1 MKEIKIIK
9 WILGGLAFLIAF
21 IIYTLSVQP
30 SVPFWDCGEFSAAA
44 IWQQVP
50 HPPGA
55 PLFLIFGKIFQ
66 IIIPFGDLGWRI
78 NMASVTATALSIL
91 LLYLIIIK
99 VILNFKEGEIVQ
111 LNDAIAVYGSSF
123 VGAMAFAFCD
133 SVWFNG
139 VESEVYASSQLFTSI
154 VVYLMMRWNEKADEE
169 GSERYLLL
177 IAYLIGLSIGI
188 HLLAILTIFSI
199 SLLIYFRK
207 YEFSVKSFVLMGIV
221 SIITFFVVYK
231 FILMWIPGL
240 LAGNFPIKTEAK
252 EYPIEN
258 SFAMTFLGILII
270 AFAGW
275 LFYYSRKKQMQILRF
290 ASGTFLLILLG
301 FTTYFQVLIRSNA
314 NPPMNE
320 NEPKNFKRMIL
331 YLGREQYGE
340 QVLWPRRTDYNDDLK
355 VYYYNLRDENGNYIY
370 GEWTPPNYKEVRRKD
385 GTIIQIPTWDNVN
398 VVGELA
404 YLWKYQIDHM
414 YFRYFFWNFVGR
426 ESDIQDAE
434 EAWFSTSGSKSINF
448 KNGFADQ
455 FPVRFFAL
463 PLLMGL
469 IGLYYHFK
477 KDPKMGIVY
486 LSMFLLMGVLAAIAQ
501 NQQNPQ
507 PRERDYFYT
516 GSFMVWCLWI
526 GLGTFYLVEY
536 ASKKKKSVVITL
548 AVLLVSYL
556 LVPFNMAYG
565 GWRIHTRAGN
575 YFPFDYSYNI
585 LQSLE
590 KDAIVFTNGD
600 NDTFPLW
607 FLQDVAGVRRDVRV
621 VNLSLG
627 QTLWY
632 IDQLKNRE
640 PWGAKKIPLSFPD
653 ESLRTDENNPKALSY
668 ELGEERLV
676 RIPVRKEILAQF
688 TDDTSYINKGYM
700 EFTFVGKPYTERG
713 DKKLYIFF
721 VNNKLIADII
731 QQTKFERPVYFSSTV
746 GSDMYSGLNRF
757 LRMEGMA
764 LRVCPVPQSALK
776 TGMIEPTIMDKCIF
790 GIDNSNN
797 YSKEPKYGFKFRNL
811 DGSRY
816 VYYDE
821 VHRRMIN
828 SYRQIFM
835 NYAAYAIE
843 KLKDKSKAIAILDTL
858 NKYISTYRFP
868 LYYDEEYQMSL
879 LYKEAGDIEKAKKWA
894 NAAISTCRELIN
906 NPSLRRYRF
915 DDIREEIRG
924 RQGPYKIAS
933 AAYMILNDYASARSI
948 LRSFY
953 DLVMT
958 ALQSGQARNWGL
970 EQSQVENNLYDI
982 LVNLLYN
989 DETEVRELLNS
1000 NKREEARRFVDS
1012 LINSYKNVGD
1022 PFFKSFLQ
1030 TAEPRLRG
1038 LVETNFSNANNSQA
1052 NVSN

>member
-1 MKEIKIIK
+1 MREFKIIK
-9 WILGGLAFLIAF
+9 WILGSLAFLITF

-78 NMASVTATALSIL
+78 NMASVIATALSIL
-91 LLYLIIIK
+91 LLYIIIIK
-99 VILNFKEGEIVQ
+99 VILNFKEGGIVQ
-111 LNDAIAVYGSSF
+111 LNDAIAIYGSAF
-123 VGAMAFAFCD
+123 IGAMAFAFCD
-133 SVWFNG
+133 TVWFNG
-139 VESEVYASSQLFTSI
+139 VESEVYASSQLFTTI
-154 VVYLMMRWNEKADEE
+154 VVYLMMRWNERADEE

-188 HLLAILTIFSI
+188 HLLAILTIFSL

-207 YEFSVKSFVLMGIV
+207 YEFSVKSFVLMGII
-221 SIITFFVVYK
+221 SFFAFFVVYK

-240 LAGNFPIKTEAK
+240 LAGNFPIKNEAK

-258 SFAMTFLGILII
+258 SVAMTILGILII
-270 AFAGW
+270 VFAGW
-275 LFYYSRKKQMQILRF
+275 LFYYSGKQNRAILRF
-290 ASGTFLLILLG
+290 ATGVFLLMLLG

-320 NEPKNFKRMIL
+320 NEPKDFKRMIS

-340 QVLWPRRTDYNDDLK
+340 QIFWPRRTDYNDDLK
-355 VYYYNLRDENGNYIY
+355 IYYYNLRDENGNYIY
-370 GEWTPPNYKEVRRKD
+370 GEWNRPNYKDVRRKD
-385 GTIIQIPTWDNVN
+385 GIIIQVPTWDNVN
-398 VVGELA
+398 VAGELT

-426 ESDIQDAE
+426 ESDVQDAE
-434 EAWFSTSGSKSINF
+434 EAWFSLSGSKSINF

-477 KDPKMGIVY
+477 KDPKMGLVY

-526 GLGTFYLVEY
+526 GLGSFYFVEY
-536 ASKKKKSVVITL
+536 VSKKKKSLAITL
-548 AVLLVSYL
+548 TVLLVSYL
-556 LVPFNMAYG
+556 FVPFNMAYG
-565 GWRIHTRAGN
+565 GWRIHTRSGN

-590 KDAIVFTNGD
+590 KDAIIFTNGD

-607 FLQDVAGVRRDVRV
+607 YLQDVAGVRRDVRV

-668 ELGEERLV
+668 EIGEQKLI
-676 RIPVRKEILAQF
+676 RIPLRKEILAQF

-713 DKKLYIFF
+713 GKKLYIFF
-721 VNNKLIADII
+721 VSNKLIADII

-746 GSDMYSGLNRF
+746 GSDMYSGLDRF

-776 TGMIEPTIMDKCIF
+776 TGRIEPTIMDKCIF
-790 GIDNSNN
+790 NVDNSNS
-797 YSKEPKYGFKFRNL
+797 YSKEPKNGFKFRNL
-811 DGSRY
+811 DGTHY
-816 VYYDE
+816 VYYDD

-835 NYAAYAIE
+835 HYAAYAIE
-843 KLKDKSKAIAILDTL
+843 KLKDKTKAIAILDTM
-858 NKYISTYRFP
+858 NKYISTDRFP

-894 NAAISTCRELIN
+894 NAAIATCRELIN

-933 AAYMILNDYASARSI
+933 AAYVILNDYVSARSI

-958 ALQSGQARNWGL
+958 ALQSGQAGNWGL
-970 EQSQVENNLYDI
+970 ELSQVENNLHDI
-982 LVNLLYN
+982 LGNLLYI
-989 DETEVRELLNS
+989 DETEVRALINS
-1000 NKREEARRFVDS
+1000 NKKEEARKFVDS
-1012 LINSYKNVGD
+1012 LINSYKNVDD
-1022 PFFKSFLQ
+1022 PLFKSFLQ
-1030 TAEPRLRG
+1030 TVEPRLRS
-1038 LVETNFSNANNSQA
+1038 LVETNFSNANNS
-1052 NVSN
+1052 

>member
-1 MKEIKIIK
+1 MKEFKNIK
-9 WILGGLAFLIAF
+9 WTFGGVAFLITF
-21 IIYTLSVQP
+21 IVYAMTVQP

-44 IWQQVP
+44 TWQQVP

-66 IIIPFGDLGWRI
+66 IIIPFGDLGWRV
-78 NMASVTATALSIL
+78 NMVSVTATALSIF
-91 LLYLIIIK
+91 LLYLIIIS
-99 VILNFKEGEIVQ
+99 VIINFRQRRIENLNEA
-111 LNDAIAVYGSSF
+111 LAVFGSAF
-123 VGAMAFAFCD
+123 VGALAFAFSD
-133 SVWFNG
+133 TVWFNG
-139 VESEVYASSQLFTSI
+139 VESEVYALSQLFTAV
-154 VVYLMMRWNEKADEE
+154 VVYLMMKWNEKADEP

-177 IAYLIGLSIGI
+177 ITYLIGLSIGV
-188 HLLAILTIFSI
+188 HLLAILTIFSLA
-199 SLLIYFRK
+199 LLIYFRK
-207 YEFSVKSFVLMGIV
+207 FEFSVQSFLVMGVIAF
-221 SIITFFVVYK
+221 IGFFVVYK

-240 LAGNFPIKTEAK
+240 LAGNFPIKTESR

-258 SFAMTFLGILII
+258 SVAMTILGIIII

-275 LFYYSRKKQMQILRF
+275 LFYYSGKKNKIILRF
-290 ASGTFLLILLG
+290 LSGSFLLMLLG
-301 FTTYFQVLIRSNA
+301 FTTYFQVLIRSHA

-320 NEPKNFKRMIL
+320 NEPKDFKRMVT

-370 GEWTPPNYKEVRRKD
+370 GEWNPPSYKDARRKD
-385 GTIIQIPTWDNVN
+385 GTAIQIPVWDNVN
-398 VVGELA
+398 VAGELA

-414 YFRYFFWNFVGR
+414 YFRYFFWNYVGR

-434 EAWFSTSGSKSINF
+434 EAWFSEGSSKSVNF
-448 KNGFADQ
+448 KNGYADQ

-477 KDPKMGIVY
+477 QAPKMGLVY
-486 LSMFLLMGVLAAIAQ
+486 LTMFLLMGVLAAIAQ

-526 GLGTFYLVEY
+526 GIGTYYFVELANKRKTSLAMTLV
-536 ASKKKKSVVITL
+536 AL
-548 AVLLVSYL
+548 VLSFL
-556 LVPFNMAYG
+556 LVPFNMGCG
-565 GWRIHTRAGN
+565 GWNIHTRAGD

-607 FLQDVAGVRRDVRV
+607 FLQDVAGVRRDVRI

-640 PWGAKKIPLSFPD
+640 PWGAKKIPLSFSD
-653 ESLRTDENNPKALSY
+653 ESLKTDEDNPKALTY
-668 ELGEERLV
+668 ELGEAKVIRV
-676 RIPVRKEILAQF
+676 PVRKEILAQY
-688 TDDTSYINKGYM
+688 TDDIELINKGYM
-700 EFTFVGKPYTERG
+700 EFTFVGKPYTERDG
-713 DKKLYIFF
+713 KKIYIFF

-731 QQTKFERPVYFSSTV
+731 QQTKFERPVYFSTTV
-746 GSDMYSGLNRF
+746 GSDMYSGLNQF

-764 LRVCPVPQSALK
+764 LRVCPVPQSAMR
-776 TGMIEPTIMDKCIF
+776 TGMVEPSIMDKCLLN
-790 GIDNSNN
+790 IDNSNN

-811 DGSRY
+811 DGSNY

-835 NYAAYAIE
+835 NYAAYSIE
-843 KLKDKSKAIAILDTL
+843 KIKDKKKAIAILDTM

-879 LYKEAGDIEKAKKWA
+879 LYKEAGDLEKAKKWA
-894 NAAISTCRELIN
+894 SYAVATCNELIK
-906 NPSLRRYRF
+906 NPALRRYRF

-924 RQGPYKIAS
+924 RQGPYKVAS
-933 AAYMILNDYASARSI
+933 AAYMVLNDYSSARSI

-958 ALQSGQARNWGL
+958 ALQTGQAENWGL
-970 EQSQVENNLYDI
+970 QQNQVQNNLYDI
-982 LVNLLYN
+982 LGNLLYV
-989 DETEVRELLNS
+989 DETEVRELINT
-1000 NKREEARRFVDS
+1000 NKKEEARKLVDS
-1012 LINSYKNVGD
+1012 LIKSYKGVND
-1022 PFFKSFLQ
+1022 PLFKSFIQ
-1030 TAEPRLRG
+1030 TAEPRL
-1038 LVETNFSNANNSQA
+1038 LSLINKDKTDTAATNASN
-1052 NVSN
+1052 